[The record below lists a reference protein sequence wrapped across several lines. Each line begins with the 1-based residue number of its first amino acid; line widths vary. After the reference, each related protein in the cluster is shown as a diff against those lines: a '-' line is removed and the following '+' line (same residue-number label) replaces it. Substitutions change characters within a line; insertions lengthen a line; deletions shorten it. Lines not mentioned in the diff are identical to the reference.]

1 MELRSTIP
9 GDGTLTHQA
18 GQRWRAWVLGALVAL
33 LCASSLGE
41 VVGAQIVTPD
51 APAPEGTP
59 EAPIPQD
66 PEPQVRGVTQID
78 SLEARLLASRY
89 RPVIKIRH
97 RDAMCTGDGEPYLP
111 VPVELVFDNPAVRL
125 RENTHR
131 SDFRDPVLVT
141 GPTIRDIEAADA
153 DTYLDFPGRPRN
165 PGCTYERWYRSYMAD
180 YDPTVYARVVEV
192 GGTHVV
198 VQYHFFYVFNDFNN
212 NHEGDW
218 ETIQVLFEAPDA
230 MMALHRNPVEVAY
243 GQHAGGET
251 AAWDSGKLEREG
263 PRPVVYVS
271 EGSHAAHFEPG
282 IYLGWGEQGSGF
294 GCDNTSGPHR
304 EVELVVQM
312 MPIPPAEPGAPGAW
326 LDWRGRWG
334 ERQNWEYDG
343 PVGPRRTKRWTDP
356 VGWQE
361 RLRENS
367 LAIPGTARLGP
378 APTDVFCNVT
388 TYGSVVLMRFVGE
401 PWYFLSVFIV
411 PVGIVG
417 FLLYLAWSTI
427 IAALRLY
434 LRYLPVFAVLGLPLI
449 PIGILA
455 DGLYDLAITYTP
467 AGDLVEVMEYTP
479 VSYYV
484 SAMPIGGLQQLISLG
499 IVVPAVLEI
508 YRAIERGERI
518 TLRRMVNGVH
528 IHFRPMVRAGIRPL
542 LTVVLAQLTVIG
554 LPWAIDRAVRWGFV
568 PHAVVLDDTP
578 PEIAPTR
585 SMTTVRGRWWRTA
598 ATMLVFTI
606 LAAAP
611 GPLLGIVLMVTMS
624 AAIEEINVMSSFL
637 YAVLLPFSILG
648 SAVLYR
654 QRQERVLPSAA
665 YAFAR
670 NDASDSD
677 LGTRRAT

>member
-1 MELRSTIP
+1 MQLRAVPAT
-9 GDGTLTHQA
+9 GDNQPHQDTP
-18 GQRWRAWVLGALVAL
+18 RWRAWALGALVAL
-33 LCASSLGE
+33 ICMSSFGE
-41 VVGAQIVTPD
+41 VVVAQIVTPEV
-51 APAPEGTP
+51 PVPEGTP
-59 EAPIPQD
+59 EVPVPQD

-78 SLEARLLASRY
+78 STEARLLAMRF
-89 RPVIKIRH
+89 RPIVKVRQ

-111 VPVELVFDNPAVRL
+111 VPVDLVFDNPAVKL

-131 SDFRDPVLVT
+131 SDYRDPVLVT
-141 GPTIRDIEAADA
+141 SPAISDIETADA

-165 PGCTYERWYRSYMAD
+165 PACTYERWYRSYMTE
-180 YDPTVYARVVEV
+180 YEPTIYARVVV
-192 GGTHVV
+192 ADGTYVV
-198 VQYHFFYVFNDFNN
+198 VQYYFFYVFNDFNN

-218 ETIQVLFEAPDA
+218 ETIQVLFEAPSA
-230 MMALHRNPVEVAY
+230 MMALHSMPEEVAY

-263 PRPVVYVS
+263 ARPVVYVS

-282 IYLGWGEQGSGF
+282 TYLGWGEKGSGF
-294 GCDNTSGPHR
+294 GCDDTTGPHS
-304 EVELVVQM
+304 EVDVAVQM
-312 MPIPPAEPGAPGAW
+312 MPIPPVEPGEPGRW

-334 ERQNWEYDG
+334 ERQGWQYDG

-361 RLRENS
+361 RLRESS
-367 LAIPGTARLGP
+367 LAIPGTSRLGP

-388 TYGSVVLMRFVGE
+388 TYGSIVLMRFVGA
-401 PWYFLSVFIV
+401 PWYFLSVFLI
-411 PVGIVG
+411 PLAIVG

-427 IAALRLY
+427 IAALRIY

-449 PIGILA
+449 PVGILA
-455 DGLYDLAITYTP
+455 SGLYELALTYSP
-467 AGDLVEVMEYTP
+467 VRYVVEVMEYTP

-484 SAMPIGGLQQLISLG
+484 SAMPINGIQQLVSLG

-508 YRAIERGERI
+508 YGAIERGERI
-518 TLRRMVNGVH
+518 TLRRMVDGVH
-528 IHFRPMVRAGIRPL
+528 IHFRPMVRAGLKPL
-542 LTVVLAQLTVIG
+542 LVVVLAQLSVIG

-568 PHAVVLDDTP
+568 PHAVVLDETP
-578 PEIAPTR
+578 PEIAPIR

-598 ATMLVFTI
+598 ATMLVLTI
-606 LAAAP
+606 LVAVP
-611 GPLLGIVLMVTMS
+611 GPLLGIILMVTMS
-624 AAIEEINVMSSFL
+624 AAIEDINVLSSFL

-654 QRQERVLPSAA
+654 QRQQRVLPSAA
-665 YAFAR
+665 YAFAPK
-670 NDASDSD
+670 DAD